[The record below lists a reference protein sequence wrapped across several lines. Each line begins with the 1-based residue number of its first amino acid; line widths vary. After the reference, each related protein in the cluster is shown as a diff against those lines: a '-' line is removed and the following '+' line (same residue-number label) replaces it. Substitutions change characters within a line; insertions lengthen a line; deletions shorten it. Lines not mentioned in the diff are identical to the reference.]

1 VKNSCWIC
9 LVLFTLVASNPVRAL
24 GGLGLEGNPPDNGSE
39 VPFKLYK
46 GYVIIVE
53 GSIGPLG
60 HRRFLID
67 TGATATVVD
76 RRISKKLGLLPTP
89 GSISHFN
96 QMTRVE
102 WVSIPELR
110 LGPLHNFGL
119 SVPTADLSYLNE
131 LAGRVDA
138 IIGLDV
144 LRTSSFTIDYT
155 LKRITFGPVAASGFG
170 VPMQLESSYLIV
182 IAQMQ
187 GSPVRLVVD
196 SGANRLVLYEDRIDG
211 RIAGTREAGEMTVSS
226 LGGGIRVKHVWLP
239 TATLGTTMLNGE
251 ALTLSSSTGAF
262 LHADGYLGLTTLRA
276 SRVAF
281 DFRHNTL
288 FWQQ

>member
-1 VKNSCWIC
+1 
-9 LVLFTLVASNPVRAL
+9 
-24 GGLGLEGNPPDNGSE
+24 
-39 VPFKLYK
+39 
-46 GYVIIVE
+46 
-53 GSIGPLG
+53 
-60 HRRFLID
+60 
-67 TGATATVVD
+67 
-76 RRISKKLGLLPTP
+76 
-89 GSISHFN
+89 
-96 QMTRVE
+96 VE

-131 LAGRVDA
+131 LAGHVDA
-138 IIGLDV
+138 IVGLDV

-155 LKRITFGPVAASGFG
+155 LKRITFGPIAASGFG

-182 IAQMQ
+182 IAPVQ

-211 RIAGTREAGEMTVSS
+211 RIAGIREAGETTVSS

-239 TATLGTTMLNGE
+239 PAMLGTTTLNGD
-251 ALTLSSSTGAF
+251 ALMLSSSAAAM
-262 LHADGYLGLTTLRA
+262 LDADGYLGLTTLHA

-288 FWQQ
+288 SWQH